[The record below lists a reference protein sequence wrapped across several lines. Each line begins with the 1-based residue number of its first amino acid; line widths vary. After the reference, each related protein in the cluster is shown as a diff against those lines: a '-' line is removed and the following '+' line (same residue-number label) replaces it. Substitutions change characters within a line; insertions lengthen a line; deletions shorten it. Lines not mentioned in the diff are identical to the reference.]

1 MDRMEIECSG
11 ALGST
16 AVSLPAAADT
26 RQHRAEEGKKPE
38 AQQKI
43 GSSKALALLTTLFER
58 MERNADP
65 ANTQAPAYS
74 AALNAV
80 VGQVKTNTTQSKVSS
95 WLVDEMSR
103 LDRLLVQSDK
113 MSISINC
120 CYWSIGLSYR
130 EFCKVRLA
138 SCRMHQW
145 RRNSLQS
152 SHITRGHSQ
161 HPRTLEKEAFARLC
175 ATPSISDV
183 LSSAA
188 ARSRLRK
195 RLQRA
200 RKLVTLVDIF
210 GEQVLQ
216 WVPEISVSR
225 LDVVRQEDLQMI
237 AAGSIEQ
244 RRVLAI
250 KAGLP
255 EPLVDEVAD
264 LAVALK
270 NSH

>member
-1 MDRMEIECSG
+1 MEIERSS
-11 ALGST
+11 ALGPT
-16 AVSLPAAADT
+16 AGSMPAAADT
-26 RQHRAEEGKKPE
+26 GQHRTEEGKKPE
-38 AQQKI
+38 ARQKS

-58 MERNADP
+58 MERNVDP
-65 ANTQAPAYS
+65 ANTRAPVYFP
-74 AALNAV
+74 ALNAA
-80 VGQVKTNTTQSKVSS
+80 VGQVKSNTTQSKTFS

-103 LDRLLVQSDK
+103 LDRLLVQADK

-120 CYWSIGLSYR
+120 CYWSIGVSYR

-138 SCRMHQW
+138 SGRMHQW
-145 RRNSLQS
+145 RRNSHQS
-152 SHITRGHSQ
+152 SHNARRHSQ
-161 HPRTLEKEAFARLC
+161 HPRTLEKEAFAKLC

-188 ARSRLRK
+188 ARTRLRK

-200 RKLVTLVDIF
+200 RKFVTLVDIF

-216 WVPEISVSR
+216 WVPEVSVSR
-225 LDVVRQEDLQMI
+225 LDVVRHEDLQMI
-237 AAGSIEQ
+237 ATGSIEQ
-244 RRVLAI
+244 KRVLAI

-255 EPLVDEVAD
+255 ESLVGEVAD

>member
-1 MDRMEIECSG
+1 MEIERSSV
-11 ALGST
+11 LGST
-16 AVSLPAAADT
+16 AGSLPAAANT

-65 ANTQAPAYS
+65 AETQAPAYS

-80 VGQVKTNTTQSKVSS
+80 VGQVKTNTTQSQIFS

-103 LDRLLVQSDK
+103 LDRLLVQADK

-120 CYWSIGLSYR
+120 GYWSIGVSYR
-130 EFCKVRLA
+130 EFCKVRVA
-138 SCRMHQW
+138 SCRVHQC
-145 RRNSLQS
+145 RRNSYQS
-152 SHITRGHSQ
+152 SQNARGHSQ
-161 HPRTLEKEAFARLC
+161 YPGTLEKEAFARLC
-175 ATPSISDV
+175 ATPSISNV

-200 RKLVTLVDIF
+200 RKFVILVDIF

-225 LDVVRQEDLQMI
+225 LDVVRQEDLQKI

-244 RRVLAI
+244 KRVLAI

-255 EPLVDEVAD
+255 EPLVDEVVD
-264 LAVALK
+264 PAVALK

>member
-1 MDRMEIECSG
+1 MEIERSS

-16 AVSLPAAADT
+16 AGSLPAAADT
-26 RQHRAEEGKKPE
+26 RQHRTEEGKKLE
-38 AQQKI
+38 TQRKN

-58 MERNADP
+58 MERNADR
-65 ANTQAPAYS
+65 ADTRTPAYS
-74 AALNAV
+74 AALNV
-80 VGQVKTNTTQSKVSS
+80 VIGQVKTNTTQSKVFFC
-95 WLVDEMSR
+95 LVDEMSR
-103 LDRLLVQSDK
+103 LDRLLVQSDQT
-113 MSISINC
+113 SISINC
-120 CYWSIGLSYR
+120 CYWSIGVSYR

-145 RRNSLQS
+145 RRISRQS
-152 SHITRGHSQ
+152 SHHTRGHSQ

-175 ATPSISDV
+175 AIPSISDV
-183 LSSAA
+183 LSSVAG
-188 ARSRLRK
+188 RSRLRK

-200 RKLVTLVDIF
+200 RKFVTLVDIF

-225 LDVVRQEDLQMI
+225 LDVVRQEDLQKI

-244 RRVLAI
+244 KRVLAI
-250 KAGLP
+250 KARLP